1 MARITVTT
9 TQLASVSGLLHGV
22 IRLVRRLALVGGAAA
37 VLIAV
42 LLWEHGGF
50 DTEDA
55 VLTLLLLG
63 PPAVLVF
70 FSKGLGEIAALPERL
85 RRMPGEGTEQLGEL
99 TRAAGRARETRL
111 VGLPLLLW
119 RLRGAVGSV
128 RDVAGFALPL
138 KVLTPGFLGLTA
150 LSALLCV
157 IVAGVA
163 LIALLVIALG

>member
-9 TQLASVSGLLHGV
+9 TQLASVANLLRGMS
-22 IRLVRRLALVGGAAA
+22 RLVRRLAFVGVAAA
-37 VLIAV
+37 VLIAA
-42 LLWEHGGF
+42 LLWEHAGF

-63 PPAVLVF
+63 PPAILLF
-70 FSKGLGEIAALPERL
+70 FARGLGEIAALPERL
-85 RRMPGEGTEQLGEL
+85 RRMPGEGAERLGEL
-99 TRAAGRARETRL
+99 TQVAGGARETRL

-119 RLRGAVGSV
+119 RMRGAFGSA

-157 IVAGVA
+157 LVAGIA
-163 LIALLVIALG
+163 LIALLVTLLG

>member
-9 TQLASVSGLLHGV
+9 TQLASLGGLLQGV
-22 IRLVRRLALVGGAAA
+22 IRLVRRLALVGVASAA
-37 VLIAV
+37 LIAA

-63 PPAVLVF
+63 PPGVLLF
-70 FSKGLGEIAALPERL
+70 FGRGLGEIAALPERL
-85 RRMPGEGTEQLGEL
+85 RRMPGEGTERLGEL
-99 TRAAGRARETRL
+99 TQVAGRARETRL

-157 IVAGVA
+157 LLAGVA
-163 LIALLVIALG
+163 LIALLVIAAG